1 MPSALPR
8 QLRRKEAAEM
18 EANRGDN
25 LKADLRVATK
35 ALKEAQAVLA
45 TQNPIPFPTLGA
57 ESYPYPYPYP
67 YRYPHPYPY
76 PIT

>member
-1 MPSALPR
+1 
-8 QLRRKEAAEM
+8 M

-45 TQNPIPFPTLGA
+45 TQNPTPFPTLGA
-57 ESYPYPYPYP
+57 ESYPYPLPLP
-67 YRYPHPYPY
+67 LPL